1 MPLTITVR
9 LRHGRYDAGGD
20 PPGTAEWPPHPAR
33 VFCALAAAE
42 DTGAAWA
49 ALRWL
54 EAQPAPEI
62 WADPP
67 DRVHR
72 GRTATYVVKNA
83 VHPKGG
89 GSISWPGRDNGMR
102 TRAFAT
108 PATGSFAMV
117 WPDADPPAGILAEL
131 GQMARLVAYVG
142 RSTSLAEVTV
152 SGSVPA
158 TFHGRV
164 VYEPV
169 QLGDPRKVHRVRVP
183 YPGYADELRAA
194 YLEDRWSW
202 EVARAVPYAMRR
214 QAVPAE
220 RSSSPGSGVQG
231 PFEDLMVWALER
243 PVSRIN
249 GDQLVTMASAL
260 RRAVLSRISD
270 PIPAQISGH
279 GAPGRP
285 HVGFLALPDVDHD
298 HADGHLL
305 GLALAIPR
313 HLAPEDLATLIRAVI
328 IDPLSQLHL
337 PGGRVLRLRYGA
349 DRSALQPAR
358 WAARSRGGAREW
370 VTATPL
376 MLDGHLRR
384 GRDEASEVARS
395 LEIAGYPRPADIDVS
410 AAPLTGGAVWRPR
423 QGTLPD
429 NRVHRRIVHARVAF
443 AEPVTGPVLAGSMR
457 YLGLG
462 LFLPVSPAAR
472 PTRGTAPHAHHL
484 MNGQAGMA
492 EHVQDLT
499 QAAP

>member
-33 VFCALAAAE
+33 VFCALAAAQ
-42 DTGAAWA
+42 DTTWT

-54 EAQPAPEI
+54 EAQPSPEI

-67 DRVHR
+67 DRVHS

-89 GSISWPGRDNGMR
+89 GSVSWPGRDNGMR

-108 PATGSFAMV
+108 PATASFAVV
-117 WPDADPPAGILAEL
+117 WPDADPPAGILADL

-142 RSTSLAEVTV
+142 RSTSVAEVTV

-158 TFHGRV
+158 AFDGWV
-164 VYEPV
+164 VYEPAE
-169 QLGDPRKVHRVRVP
+169 LRDPRKVHRVRVP

-194 YLEDRWSW
+194 YLEDRRSW
-202 EVARAVPYAMRR
+202 EVARAVPYAVRR
-214 QAVPAE
+214 EALPAQT
-220 RSSSPGSGVQG
+220 SSSSGPGVQG
-231 PFEDLMVWALER
+231 PFEDLMVWTLER

-249 GDQLVTMASAL
+249 GDQLVAMASAL
-260 RRAVLSRISD
+260 RRAVMSRIPD

-285 HVGFLALPDVDHD
+285 HVGFLTLPDVDHD
-298 HADGHLL
+298 HADGHVL
-305 GLALAIPR
+305 GLALAVPR
-313 HLAPEDLATLIRAVI
+313 HLAPDDLATLIRAVI
-328 IDPLSQLHL
+328 IDPLNQLRL
-337 PGGRVLRLRYGA
+337 PGGRMLRLRYGA

-358 WAARSRGGAREW
+358 WAARSPGGSREW

-423 QGTLPD
+423 QGTLPEG
-429 NRVHRRIVHARVAF
+429 RVHRRIVHARVAF
-443 AEPVTGPVLAGSMR
+443 AEPLTGPVLAGSMR

-472 PTRGTAPHAHHL
+472 PARGKAPDTHHL
-484 MNGQAGMA
+484 MNGQADIA
-492 EHVQDLT
+492 ERAPDLT
-499 QAAP
+499 EAAP